1 MLPDQFWDEIRDYLA
16 NHDVKKRKVGPIS
29 GQVGHCKRMKKNRLV
44 REEAGV
50 PAQPVI
56 APPPVAVDNKIEEKI
71 PVMRKKFSELSSR
84 RQNKIKKSMVDV
96 VRQRWSLIAPH
107 HPEELRNCIG
117 DFASA
122 VEYSNVSLIKSISAA
137 YKLAD
142 ERKNEDRK
150 TELLSI
156 FVTAENVSREAL
168 SKIVGC
174 NISARKFTQA
184 RHHGVH
190 HGPGQPVNNT
200 VHPRG
205 NEVKRVIIEKF
216 VKYLMERGVQ
226 TANGRTVS
234 IPGKEGISLPNIKR
248 LEGMQPLIKAFEEQ
262 GRRSRV
268 LADRCEW
275 ISLRR
280 QSMEEV
286 IRVVCPQKHISM
298 AALDVVG
305 QQHGVLNFRVLKKKI
320 LELSVLFQDMREK
333 SMTVLREIEDVEE
346 GLSSRSKFRS
356 EEHFCGVTNNCGP
369 ASHCHYYAFGKVD
382 PVEALPES
390 TASIKFPC
398 GHYHR
403 GVCAMCQQL
412 HSFGGL
418 LDDVSVGASENV
430 LEKIKEMNLKY
441 HNERYI
447 HYKGHQA
454 RLAHESMAAN
464 KIKEKLKIRQRCP

>member
-1 MLPDQFWDEIRDYLA
+1 MVTY
-16 NHDVKKRKVGPIS
+16 
-29 GQVGHCKRMKKNRLV
+29 
-44 REEAGV
+44 
-50 PAQPVI
+50 
-56 APPPVAVDNKIEEKI
+56 
-71 PVMRKKFSELSSR
+71 SST
-84 RQNKIKKSMVDV
+84 S
-96 VRQRWSLIAPH
+96 
-107 HPEELRNCIG
+107 IG
-117 DFASA
+117 DFTSA

-205 NEVKRVIIEKF
+205 NEVKRVIIAKF

-320 LELSVLFQDMREK
+320 VELSVLFQDMGEK
-333 SMTVLREIEDVEE
+333 SMNVLREIEDVEE
-346 GLSSRSKFRS
+346 GLSSRSKYRS
-356 EEHFCGVTNNCGP
+356 EEHFCGVINNCGP

-418 LDDVSVGASENV
+418 LDDLSVGASENV

-441 HNERYI
+441 H
-447 HYKGHQA
+447 YKGHQA
-454 RLAHESMAAN
+454 RLDYESMAAN
-464 KIKEKLKIRQRCP
+464 KIKEKLKSDATFISVTCDYEMKFLPLKDSEAQNEFFGKAGINWHGVCILWYNTTTEKYLQYYVNQCVDDSTEDGISVAALLSQVHLKCIIHSFCITSINVTVYVQ